1 MSKVN
6 RALGMLIAMMAI
18 ALLAVGID
26 KGSQYIEKKNY
37 EKERI
42 EKYGQN
48 YADAADW
55 RAKISEV
62 SQSQEDI
69 EMFIRE
75 NALWEDE
82 DVIPEEAASEDS
94 ILEDSTSGN
103 SALQNGV
110 SGNDIPGNAISGSSI
125 SENSISENSIS
136 GNVIWDNER
145 LESDVS
151 GNDIPGNAISDS
163 SISENSISG
172 NNIWGNDVSGN
183 GISDNSISG
192 NSVWQDQMLWGTV
205 SGNGLVEITLKD
217 RQKMKS
223 SYEDTLQIN
232 QADKAII
239 AENTIDFSNKKICC
253 LGDSITQAANLV
265 SMEGYEEYA
274 YPTKLRELL
283 NAREVV
289 NLGIG
294 GSSIGRYWENAFV
307 DRYQDIPKDTD
318 IIIVMGGTNDGF
330 CLQKE
335 MVGSFQRRA
344 PRTLIG
350 DLNELMAGLKKNYPE
365 AQIIFVTPLPNVL
378 HDILRKERPNLL
390 PQRIIVN
397 AILQLADEYDIDTI
411 NLYDSN
417 LLDSHDAAVIYN
429 FEPDGVHCNPAG
441 YQILAEHIGAEMI
454 RMMQTGGERNG

>member
-26 KGSQYIEKKNY
+26 KGAQYIEKKNY

-62 SQSQEDI
+62 SQNQEDI

-82 DVIPEEAASEDS
+82 DVIPEEAVSEDS

-103 SALQNGV
+103 SALHNGV
-110 SGNDIPGNAISGSSI
+110 SGNDIPGNAISGNSI
-125 SENSISENSIS
+125 SENSISEN
-136 GNVIWDNER
+136 
-145 LESDVS
+145 
-151 GNDIPGNAISDS
+151 

-253 LGDSITQAANLV
+253 LGDSITQAANLI

-350 DLNELMAGLKKNYPE
+350 DLSELMAGLKKNYPE

-429 FEPDGVHCNPAG
+429 FEPDGVHCNTAG

>member
-1 MSKVN
+1 
-6 RALGMLIAMMAI
+6 
-18 ALLAVGID
+18 
-26 KGSQYIEKKNY
+26 
-37 EKERI
+37 
-42 EKYGQN
+42 
-48 YADAADW
+48 
-55 RAKISEV
+55 
-62 SQSQEDI
+62 
-69 EMFIRE
+69 
-75 NALWEDE
+75 
-82 DVIPEEAASEDS
+82 
-94 ILEDSTSGN
+94 
-103 SALQNGV
+103 
-110 SGNDIPGNAISGSSI
+110 
-125 SENSISENSIS
+125 
-136 GNVIWDNER
+136 
-145 LESDVS
+145 
-151 GNDIPGNAISDS
+151 
-163 SISENSISG
+163 
-172 NNIWGNDVSGN
+172 
-183 GISDNSISG
+183 
-192 NSVWQDQMLWGTV
+192 MLWGTV

-253 LGDSITQAANLV
+253 LGDSITQAANLI

-350 DLNELMAGLKKNYPE
+350 DLSELMAGLKKNYPE

-429 FEPDGVHCNPAG
+429 FEPDGVHCNTAG

>member
-26 KGSQYIEKKNY
+26 KGAQYIEKKNY

-82 DVIPEEAASEDS
+82 DVIPEEAVSEDS

-103 SALQNGV
+103 SALHNGV
-110 SGNDIPGNAISGSSI
+110 SGNDIPGNAISG
-125 SENSISENSIS
+125 N
-136 GNVIWDNER
+136 G
-145 LESDVS
+145 
-151 GNDIPGNAISDS
+151 
-163 SISENSISG
+163 ISENSISG

-239 AENTIDFSNKKICC
+239 AENTINFSNKKICC
-253 LGDSITQAANLV
+253 LGDSITQAANLI

-350 DLNELMAGLKKNYPE
+350 DLSELMAGLKKNYPE

-429 FEPDGVHCNPAG
+429 FEPDGVHCNTAG

>member
-26 KGSQYIEKKNY
+26 KGAQYIEKKNY

-62 SQSQEDI
+62 SQNQEAI

-82 DVIPEEAASEDS
+82 DVIPEEAISEDS

-103 SALQNGV
+103 SALHNGV
-110 SGNDIPGNAISGSSI
+110 SGNDIPGNAISGNSI

-136 GNVIWDNER
+136 EN
-145 LESDVS
+145 
-151 GNDIPGNAISDS
+151 

-183 GISDNSISG
+183 GMSDNSIFG

-253 LGDSITQAANLV
+253 LGDSITQAANLI

-350 DLNELMAGLKKNYPE
+350 DLSELMAGLKKNYPE

-429 FEPDGVHCNPAG
+429 FEPDGVHCNTAG

>member
-26 KGSQYIEKKNY
+26 KGAQYIEKKNY

-48 YADAADW
+48 YADAAGW

-82 DVIPEEAASEDS
+82 DVIPEEAVSEDS

-103 SALQNGV
+103 SALHNGV
-110 SGNDIPGNAISGSSI
+110 SGNDIPGNAISG
-125 SENSISENSIS
+125 NSISEN
-136 GNVIWDNER
+136 
-145 LESDVS
+145 
-151 GNDIPGNAISDS
+151 

-253 LGDSITQAANLV
+253 LGDSITQAANLI

-350 DLNELMAGLKKNYPE
+350 DLSELMAGLKKNYPE

-429 FEPDGVHCNPAG
+429 FEPDGVHCNTAG

>member
-26 KGSQYIEKKNY
+26 KEAQYIEKKNY

-82 DVIPEEAASEDS
+82 DVIPEEAVSEDS

-103 SALQNGV
+103 SALHNGV
-110 SGNDIPGNAISGSSI
+110 SGNDIPGNAISG
-125 SENSISENSIS
+125 N
-136 GNVIWDNER
+136 
-145 LESDVS
+145 
-151 GNDIPGNAISDS
+151 

-253 LGDSITQAANLV
+253 LGDSITQAANLI

-350 DLNELMAGLKKNYPE
+350 DLSELMAGLKKNYPE

-429 FEPDGVHCNPAG
+429 FEPDGVHCNTAG

>member
-26 KGSQYIEKKNY
+26 KGAQYIEKKNY

-82 DVIPEEAASEDS
+82 DVIPEEAVSEDS

-103 SALQNGV
+103 SALHNGV
-110 SGNDIPGNAISGSSI
+110 SGNDIPGNAISG
-125 SENSISENSIS
+125 NSISEN
-136 GNVIWDNER
+136 
-145 LESDVS
+145 
-151 GNDIPGNAISDS
+151 

-253 LGDSITQAANLV
+253 LGDSITQAANLI

-350 DLNELMAGLKKNYPE
+350 DLSELMAGLKKNYPE

-429 FEPDGVHCNPAG
+429 FEPDGVHCNTAG

>member
-26 KGSQYIEKKNY
+26 KGSKYIEKKNY

-82 DVIPEEAASEDS
+82 DVIPEEAVAEDS

-103 SALQNGV
+103 SALHNGV
-110 SGNDIPGNAISGSSI
+110 SGNDIPGNAISGNSI

-136 GNVIWDNER
+136 GNSVF
-145 LESDVS
+145 
-151 GNDIPGNAISDS
+151 
-163 SISENSISG
+163 
-172 NNIWGNDVSGN
+172 GNDVSGN

-253 LGDSITQAANLV
+253 LGDSITQAANLI

-307 DRYQDIPKDTD
+307 DRYQEIPKDTD

-350 DLNELMAGLKKNYPE
+350 DLSELMAGLKKNYPE

-454 RMMQTGGERNG
+454 RMVQTGGEMNG

>member
-26 KGSQYIEKKNY
+26 KGPQYIEKKNY

-82 DVIPEEAASEDS
+82 DVIPEEAVAEDS

-103 SALQNGV
+103 SALHNGV
-110 SGNDIPGNAISGSSI
+110 SGNDIPGNAISGNSI
-125 SENSISENSIS
+125 SENSISENGIS
-136 GNVIWDNER
+136 GNSVF
-145 LESDVS
+145 
-151 GNDIPGNAISDS
+151 
-163 SISENSISG
+163 
-172 NNIWGNDVSGN
+172 GNDVSGN

-253 LGDSITQAANLV
+253 LGDSITQAANLI

-350 DLNELMAGLKKNYPE
+350 DLSELMAGLKKNYPE

-454 RMMQTGGERNG
+454 RMVQTGGEMNG

>member
-26 KGSQYIEKKNY
+26 KGAQYIEKKNY

-62 SQSQEDI
+62 SQNQEAI

-82 DVIPEEAASEDS
+82 DVIPEEAISEDS

-103 SALQNGV
+103 SALHNGV
-110 SGNDIPGNAISGSSI
+110 SGNDIPGNAISG
-125 SENSISENSIS
+125 NSISEN
-136 GNVIWDNER
+136 
-145 LESDVS
+145 
-151 GNDIPGNAISDS
+151 

-183 GISDNSISG
+183 GISDNSIFG

-253 LGDSITQAANLV
+253 LGDSITQAANLI

-350 DLNELMAGLKKNYPE
+350 DLSELMAGLKKNYPE

-429 FEPDGVHCNPAG
+429 FEPDGVHCNTAG

>member
-26 KGSQYIEKKNY
+26 KGAQYIEKKNY

-82 DVIPEEAASEDS
+82 DVIPEEAVSEDS

-103 SALQNGV
+103 SALHNGV
-110 SGNDIPGNAISGSSI
+110 SGNDIPGNAISG
-125 SENSISENSIS
+125 N
-136 GNVIWDNER
+136 
-145 LESDVS
+145 
-151 GNDIPGNAISDS
+151 

-253 LGDSITQAANLV
+253 LGDSITQAANLI

-350 DLNELMAGLKKNYPE
+350 DLSELMAGLKKNYPE

-429 FEPDGVHCNPAG
+429 FEPDGVHCNTAG

>member
-6 RALGMLIAMMAI
+6 RVLGMLIAMMAI

-26 KGSQYIEKKNY
+26 KGAQYIEKKNY

-62 SQSQEDI
+62 SQNQEDI

-82 DVIPEEAASEDS
+82 DVIPEEAVSEDS

-103 SALQNGV
+103 SALHNGV
-110 SGNDIPGNAISGSSI
+110 SGNDIPGNAISG
-125 SENSISENSIS
+125 NSISEN
-136 GNVIWDNER
+136 
-145 LESDVS
+145 
-151 GNDIPGNAISDS
+151 

-253 LGDSITQAANLV
+253 LGDSITQAANLI

-350 DLNELMAGLKKNYPE
+350 DLSELMAGLKKNYPE

-429 FEPDGVHCNPAG
+429 FEPDGVHYNTAG

>member
-6 RALGMLIAMMAI
+6 RALWMLIAMMAI

-26 KGSQYIEKKNY
+26 KGAQYIEKKNY

-62 SQSQEDI
+62 SQNQEDI

-82 DVIPEEAASEDS
+82 DVIPEEAVSEDS

-103 SALQNGV
+103 SALYNGV
-110 SGNDIPGNAISGSSI
+110 SGNDIPGNAISG
-125 SENSISENSIS
+125 N
-136 GNVIWDNER
+136 
-145 LESDVS
+145 
-151 GNDIPGNAISDS
+151 

-253 LGDSITQAANLV
+253 LGDSITQAANLI

-350 DLNELMAGLKKNYPE
+350 DLSELMAGLKKNYPE

-429 FEPDGVHCNPAG
+429 FEPDGVHCNTAG

>member
-26 KGSQYIEKKNY
+26 KGAQYIEKKNY

-62 SQSQEDI
+62 SQNQEAI

-82 DVIPEEAASEDS
+82 DVIPEEAISEDS

-103 SALQNGV
+103 SALHNGV
-110 SGNDIPGNAISGSSI
+110 SGNDIPGNAISG
-125 SENSISENSIS
+125 NSISEN
-136 GNVIWDNER
+136 
-145 LESDVS
+145 
-151 GNDIPGNAISDS
+151 

-183 GISDNSISG
+183 GMSDNSIFG

-253 LGDSITQAANLV
+253 LGDSITQAANLI

-350 DLNELMAGLKKNYPE
+350 DLSELMAGLKKNYPE

-429 FEPDGVHCNPAG
+429 FEPDGVHCNTAG

>member
-6 RALGMLIAMMAI
+6 RVLGMLIAMMAI

-26 KGSQYIEKKNY
+26 KGAQYIEKKNY

-62 SQSQEDI
+62 SQNQEDI

-82 DVIPEEAASEDS
+82 DVIPEEAVSEDS

-103 SALQNGV
+103 SALHNGV
-110 SGNDIPGNAISGSSI
+110 SGNDIPGNAISG
-125 SENSISENSIS
+125 NSISEN
-136 GNVIWDNER
+136 
-145 LESDVS
+145 
-151 GNDIPGNAISDS
+151 

-253 LGDSITQAANLV
+253 LGDSITQAANLI

-350 DLNELMAGLKKNYPE
+350 DLSELMAGLKKNYPE

-429 FEPDGVHCNPAG
+429 FEPDGVHCNTAG

>member
-26 KGSQYIEKKNY
+26 KGAQYIEKKNY

-62 SQSQEDI
+62 SQNQEDI

-82 DVIPEEAASEDS
+82 DVIPEEAVSEDS

-103 SALQNGV
+103 SALHNGV
-110 SGNDIPGNAISGSSI
+110 SGNDIPGNAISG
-125 SENSISENSIS
+125 NSISEN
-136 GNVIWDNER
+136 
-145 LESDVS
+145 
-151 GNDIPGNAISDS
+151 

-253 LGDSITQAANLV
+253 LGDSITQAANLI

-350 DLNELMAGLKKNYPE
+350 DLSELMAGLKKNYPE

-429 FEPDGVHCNPAG
+429 FEPDGVHCNTAG